1 MKTEGRGMT
10 RQILAFFSR
19 TFHDNLGVMRHPRPF
34 WLILSAFILHPSSFI
49 LSQVVAE
56 KPEFRALVPETAV
69 VEKLAGGY
77 GFTEGPAW
85 DAAGRFLV
93 FSDIPNDRIYKFDPA
108 TNAVSDFRRPSGA
121 SNGNLY
127 NAKGEFF
134 SCQQDPHRVAVT
146 RLDGTTDYLPDQFEG
161 KALSSPNDVAVKSDG
176 TVWFTDPPYGLGKRK
191 REQTTNNV
199 YCYDPKTK
207 ELRAVA
213 TDFDGPN
220 GLCFSPDERKLYVA
234 DTGKP
239 RHIRALDVS
248 ADNQLGGGAVLCRT
262 DKGAADG
269 IRCDAQGNVWASA
282 GDGVQVFNPAGERL
296 GRILVPETPANL
308 CFGGV
313 DESGA
318 RDLYLTAQKSLYRV
332 KVTAAGAAA
341 R

>member
-1 MKTEGRGMT
+1 MRTLPV
-10 RQILAFFSR
+10 ILAFFAAVR
-19 TFHDNLGVMRHPRPF
+19 LV
-34 WLILSAFILHPSSFI
+34 SAQAI
-49 LSQVVAE
+49 VAE
-56 KPEFRALVPETAV
+56 RPEFRALVPDDAV
-69 VEKLAGGY
+69 VEKIAGGY

-85 DAAGRFLV
+85 DAAGKFLV

-108 TNAVSDFRRPSGA
+108 TKTVSDFRRPSGA

-127 NAKGEFF
+127 NATGEFF

-146 RLDGTTDYLPDQFEG
+146 RLDGTTDYLPDSWEG

-191 REQTTNNV
+191 REQATNNV
-199 YCYDPKTK
+199 YCYDPKSK
-207 ELRAVA
+207 ELRAVS

-220 GLCFSPDERKLYVA
+220 GLCFSPDEKKLYVA
-234 DTGKP
+234 DTGRP
-239 RHIRALDVS
+239 RHIRVFDVS
-248 ADNQLGGGAVLCRT
+248 ADNQLGGGAVFCKM
-262 DKGAADG
+262 DKGVADG
-269 IRCDAQGNVWASA
+269 IRCDSQGNVWASA

-313 DESGA
+313 DAGKDEPG
-318 RDLYLTAQKSLYRV
+318 RHDLYLTAQKSLYRV